1 MRKYPPPQFANPYD
15 RIVKGTGESEAQVHS
30 RALLAIENILNMK
43 RDSYLIVSHGMI
55 LNAILRSMF
64 GIPIPVNRNGVSF
77 RFSDIGYMDVT
88 YDEQKH
94 LWKVLSFC
102 ND

>member
-1 MRKYPPPQFANPYD
+1 MLRSMRL
-15 RIVKGTGESEAQVHS
+15 VGC
-30 RALLAIENILNMK
+30 
-43 RDSYLIVSHGMI
+43 LIVSHGMI